1 MNFNVPKGVDAGEFK
16 LLPTAAGDF
25 DATSILCLHGLSG
38 TPYEVRPVAER
49 LALRGFRCRGPV
61 MAGHEGSARELAR
74 TSHQAWLELARSEV
88 EALRRDSDRVFVVGL
103 SMGGLVSLELAAAGL
118 VDGVA
123 VIGTPLRFSLAL
135 RWGVPLAKHVY
146 PYLPKKGGSD
156 IQEDEARA
164 RHPGLS
170 VIPLASVH
178 QLIRLQRKV
187 ERSLPGIS
195 VPILAAHGALDR
207 TANPKDAKEIL
218 AEVNS
223 LERELHI
230 CERSGHVATV
240 DHDGAELAL
249 RVTEF
254 FERIS

>member
-1 MNFNVPKGVDAGEFK
+1 MKLNVPEGVDAGEFE
-16 LLPTAAGDF
+16 LLPTGAGAYE
-25 DATSILCLHGLSG
+25 ATSVLCLHGLSG

-49 LALRGFRCRGPV
+49 LAERGFRCRGPV
-61 MAGHEGSARELAR
+61 MAGHARSARELAR
-74 TSHQAWLELARSEV
+74 TSHEAWLDLARSEA

-123 VIGTPLRFSLAL
+123 VIGTPLRFSAAL
-135 RWGVPLAKHVY
+135 RWAVPLAKYVY
-146 PYLPKKGGSD
+146 PYMSKKNGSD

-164 RHPGLS
+164 RHPGLPA
-170 VIPLASVH
+170 IPLASVH

-254 FERIS
+254 FERLP

>member
-1 MNFNVPKGVDAGEFK
+1 VNLEVPDGVDASEFE
-16 LLPTAAGDF
+16 LLPGVASDF
-25 DATSILCLHGLSG
+25 GASSVLCLHGLSG

-61 MAGHEGSARELAR
+61 MAGHERSARELAG
-74 TSHQAWLELARSEV
+74 TSHEAWLEVARAEIEV
-88 EALRRDSDRVFVVGL
+88 LRRDSDRVFVVGL

-135 RWGVPLAKHVY
+135 RWGVPFVKFVY
-146 PYLPKKGGSD
+146 PYLSKKNGSD

-164 RHPGLS
+164 RHPGFRA
-170 VIPLASVH
+170 IPLASVH
-178 QLIRLQRKV
+178 QLIRLQRRV
-187 ERSLPGIS
+187 ERSLAGIS

-207 TANPKDAKEIL
+207 TANPRDAKEIL

-240 DHDGAELAL
+240 DHDGAELSL
-249 RVTEF
+249 RVAEF
-254 FERIS
+254 FERLL